1 MDSQNKK
8 NKNLFC
14 SIEDTIDDIR
24 EGKIIIIVD
33 DKSLHNEGVF
43 FQAVEKVTTASV
55 NFFTTYARGLI
66 FLPCEQKRLVQLKIP
81 MISYENETS
90 PINVRALAVS
100 IDAKSI
106 SGSGISVRDRVKTI
120 KTFISS
126 DTRPEDISIPGHI
139 FPLRSHNGGILTRAG
154 HTEAAVDLAKI
165 AGLYPAGIICE
176 VIGEDGEVAHLPDL
190 IKISKKFKLKII
202 TIEELIRYRKR
213 KEKLI
218 EKVAEVTLPTRWGNF
233 KAITY
238 RSLIESGSHIAFV
251 KGEVRGKKNVLIRVH
266 SQCLTGDTFGS
277 MRCDCGEQ
285 LDSAFKKINEEGSG
299 VLLYM
304 AQEGRGIGLCNKM
317 KAYELQEK
325 GLDTVEANLRLG
337 FDADLRDYGIG
348 AQILSD
354 LGLST
359 IHLMTNNPK
368 KIVGLEGYEL
378 KVTKRIPI
386 TIPPNK
392 NNKKYLS
399 TKKNKLNHML
409 D

>member
-8 NKNLFC
+8 KNFH
-14 SIEDTIDDIR
+14 SIESVIEDIR
-24 EGKIIIIVD
+24 QGKIIIIVD
-33 DKSLHNEGVF
+33 DRSLSNEGVF
-43 FQAVEKVTTASV
+43 FQAAEKATPASI
-55 NFFTTYARGLI
+55 NFFITHGRGLL
-66 FLPCEQKRLVQLKIP
+66 FLPCEQKRLKSLKIP
-81 MISYENETS
+81 MISYENGTS
-90 PINVRALAVS
+90 SANIRALAVS
-100 IDAKSI
+100 VDAKSV
-106 SGSGISVRDRVKTI
+106 SGSGISAVDRVKTI
-120 KTFISS
+120 KTFISP
-126 DTRPEDISIPGHI
+126 DTKPEDISIPGHV

-176 VIGEDGEVAHLPDL
+176 VIRENGEVAYLLDL
-190 IKISKKFKLKII
+190 IEISQKFGLKII

-218 EKVAEVTLPTRWGNF
+218 EKVAEVTLPTKWGEF
-233 KAITY
+233 RAITY
-238 RSLIESGSHIAFV
+238 QSIIKPEFHIAFI
-251 KGEVRGKKNVLIRVH
+251 KGKIKGKKDVLVRVH

-285 LDSAFKKINEEGSG
+285 LDSAFKKINKKGSG

-325 GLDTVEANLRLG
+325 GLDTVEANLYLG

-368 KIVGLEGYEL
+368 KIVGLEGYGL
-378 KVTKRIPI
+378 KITKRIPLA
-386 TIPPNK
+386 IPPNK

-409 D
+409 